1 VNIEGKS
8 FEGKSFDKKTM
19 ASTRSASQAASSAAR
34 RESVNNA
41 LLAKNEDKM
50 KKTENDKTP
59 KSKTKSPTTKHAK
72 NIESIDES
80 DTSLSASA
88 EMVSITGIKGL
99 FKEFDASIDKKLEK
113 FEDRFSSVLREFQK
127 DVQTVRQEVT
137 EAKSEVKEIKVK
149 MSELE
154 KSVAFHSD
162 QAEER
167 ETLYE
172 AKFNRAKAQIDE
184 LERKMLLQE
193 KHDRRYNLLFYG
205 FTEDSEENLSEVMKT
220 FFRSKLELEED
231 RVNKMVFANIHR
243 MPTESKGPKPVIIKF
258 STMADRDL
266 VFSKA
271 FHSTLRDERKRIL
284 TDLPVAM
291 KRERGRLAQKAYELR
306 KDENLKTRIQES
318 GLSVYLEVRKTAG
331 DLWERRDV

>member
-1 VNIEGKS
+1 
-8 FEGKSFDKKTM
+8 
-19 ASTRSASQAASSAAR
+19 
-34 RESVNNA
+34 
-41 LLAKNEDKM
+41 
-50 KKTENDKTP
+50 
-59 KSKTKSPTTKHAK
+59 
-72 NIESIDES
+72 
-80 DTSLSASA
+80 
-88 EMVSITGIKGL
+88 MVSITGIEKEFDKFRDEIKGL